1 MKSNVYFGVVRR
13 SVKQKT
19 GRFQCFALKKRI
31 DILQLIVIYIIYFS
45 VRTVFPVMEAV

>member
-1 MKSNVYFGVVRR
+1 MKSNVYFSVVRR

-31 DILQLIVIYIIYFS
+31 NILQLIVIYRIYFA
-45 VRTVFPVMEAV
+45 VGTVFPVMEAV

>member
-31 DILQLIVIYIIYFS
+31 DILQLFEINRIYFI
-45 VRTVFPVMEAV
+45 VGTVFPVMEAV

>member
-1 MKSNVYFGVVRR
+1 MKSNLYFGVVKH

-31 DILQLIVIYIIYFS
+31 NILQLIVIYRIYFK
-45 VRTVFPVMEAV
+45 VGTVFPVMEAV